1 MKRPWLPL
9 LLVLV
14 PAVAGISGWLFIR
27 LGIAGDFM
35 IYSRFRLSL
44 LLPALGLLLTLFAGL
59 AYFQHPRLTGQAR
72 QALAAVRG
80 EEAARHRQFLRRLD
94 HELKNPLTALQVE
107 VANLDP
113 GQTSGS

>member
-59 AYFQHPRLTGQAR
+59 AYVQHQRLTGQAR